1 MYKKSGPIDLED
13 ASASQSHKCAAT
25 RHRVTGRACL
35 DLMMQRGAMGLPRLS
50 PSDREK
56 LASALF
62 VELDLLKRGVVRT
75 VKPFSTAAWMA
86 EAGLASGDINPTKR
100 LNEYVLD
107 ARSLTLAQ
115 YKDRAKKLSARHA
128 HYARL
133 IQALLS
139 FINEDADTV
148 CRRIFIG
155 TSFESGVANVDQC
168 RPIVSSINELVANI
182 SKLIARVAD
191 KEDLETIF
199 ARTAKTKERLQRAG
213 DVINWP
219 YIDLGKPYASCQE
232 EVPNWERPYWDEV
245 ESNFNGFAD
254 PRHGHM
260 VSLSLDWLDALMYL
274 PRAYL
279 GCAVYFPDWDID
291 PDVDTQ
297 KAGTWLNGTREY
309 QNDLAELRTL
319 QTGRA
324 EVAWHDA
331 HSVLYRSRST
341 VAKFTGEVSNRRFP
355 AEEGHCWLVIYPAR
369 LRQALCPMLYWSQGP
384 GGVHV
389 CPLDEDSIYVLS
401 HFCLSAGTEGKGV
414 ITLFDRLRQM
424 LWDESNSLELEWAR
438 TVFDVLKNPILA
450 SDRNVGTAATALQD
464 V

>member
-1 MYKKSGPIDLED
+1 MSEKIVPINLDSTSAFESNKHSGQP
-13 ASASQSHKCAAT
+13 
-25 RHRVTGRACL
+25 HRVTGRACL

-50 PSDREK
+50 PLDREK
-56 LASALF
+56 LAAALF
-62 VELDLLKRGVVRT
+62 VEVDLLKRDTART

-86 EAGLASGDINPTKR
+86 AASLAGDDINPTKR
-100 LNEYVLD
+100 LNEYTLD
-107 ARSLTLAQ
+107 ARSLPLNQ
-115 YKDRAKKLSARHA
+115 YKDRAKKLSARHT

-133 IQALLS
+133 IQALLG
-139 FINEDADTV
+139 FTNEDRDAV
-148 CRRIFIG
+148 CSRIFTG
-155 TSFESGVANVDQC
+155 TSFESGVADVTQC
-168 RPIVSSINELVANI
+168 RPIISSINELVVST

-199 ARTAKTKERLQRAG
+199 ARTAKTKERLQQAG
-213 DVINWP
+213 SVVNWP
-219 YIDLGKPYASCQE
+219 YIDLGEPHASCEE
-232 EVPNWERPYWDEV
+232 EVPNWERPYWHDV

-260 VSLSLDWLDALMYL
+260 LSLSLDWLDALMYL

-297 KAGTWLNGTREY
+297 RAGTWLDGTGQY

-319 QTGRA
+319 HTGRA
-324 EVAWHDA
+324 EVAWRDA
-331 HSVLYRSRST
+331 HSAQYKLHST
-341 VAKFTGEVSNRRFP
+341 VAEFTEEFSNRRFP
-355 AEEGHCWLVIYPAR
+355 SEEGHCWIVIYPAR
-369 LRQALCPMLYWSQGP
+369 LRHGLCPMLYWSQGQ

-401 HFCLSAGTEGKGV
+401 HFCLSVGPDGKGV

-438 TVFDVLKNPILA
+438 TVFDVLKNPVLK
-450 SDRNVGTAATALQD
+450 SDRNAGNAATSPP
-464 V
+464 